1 MIIVKAIIET
11 DTDGKYGVYIDL
23 YEKRLSYGIIGDGNT
38 VQEAI
43 ADFENSYE
51 EMKTYYAEINK
62 TFQEAKFEYHY
73 DIASFLQ
80 FYTTYFSLA
89 GISRLSGIN
98 QAQLSHYLNGVR
110 TPSKQTIR
118 KIDTCIHDFANNLS
132 RVQFV

>member
-1 MIIVKAIIET
+1 MNTVKAFIEI
-11 DTDGKYGVYIDL
+11 GKDATYSVYVDL
-23 YEKRLSYGIIGDGNT
+23 EDNTLNFGIHGTGNT
-38 VQEAI
+38 VKEAVD
-43 ADFENSYE
+43 DFKSAYE
-51 EMKTYYAEINK
+51 AMKKLYCQKEKYFVETL
-62 TFQEAKFEYHY
+62 FEYHY
-73 DIASFLQ
+73 DMASFLQ

-118 KIDTCIHDFANNLS
+118 KIDTSIHEFANNLS